1 MYFKCHLAGKIL
13 VNTDPIRFGTTHS
26 RDTLEGR
33 SSWTCM
39 SWRITEALESVV
51 FHDSPPVKITGPKRR
66 DSTCSVYSSPGILP
80 MALGDWSF
88 YHATSSWVAP
98 RGVGCHEE
106 GVVVCIWHPYHMIPR
121 LYEQIL
127 WKVIFG
133 TEWSKP
139 WFVLPFFEVEAPIAG
154 TKVLWPTRTLPSSRL
169 QFAKDGVAKQKFDC
183 FPVHHGL
190 CIHM

>member
-1 MYFKCHLAGKIL
+1 
-13 VNTDPIRFGTTHS
+13 
-26 RDTLEGR
+26 
-33 SSWTCM
+33 M

-51 FHDSPPVKITGPKRR
+51 FHDSPPVKISGPKRR
-66 DSTCSVYSSPGILP
+66 DSTCSVSSSP

-127 WKVIFG
+127 WKVICG
-133 TEWSKP
+133 TEWSKT

-183 FPVHHGL
+183 RHHVHHFQFIMDYVYTL
-190 CIHM
+190 TCSHIHIYIESCGHTYIYAFIWLLYI